1 MAITVTPIQNNQ
13 TFGAW
18 LSTTNR
24 LANIISQNTVTTD
37 GSSGGS
43 LTTGNGYVNG
53 FFGANYLYVNTGL
66 VGGNV
71 STNGQILV
79 LSNTF
84 FQYSTANLLSVTGN
98 TTVRAITAVVNSF
111 AITSNTVSIT
121 GNTTIANTLVVTG
134 NTTANSF
141 LGNGN
146 FLTTI
151 NATNI
156 TTGTLPMAQLGS
168 NVVNTTAAFTI
179 SGLQTFQANLHTGNS
194 TVNTQFSNSIITLA
208 NSTTTTAVGLDAI
221 RVGTTSS
228 NVVIANTTSRFGGN
242 VVITG
247 TANVSANLVVGASG
261 ELVISNGAGIEANG
275 TLGSSG
281 QLLAS
286 NGTGVY
292 WSTITVSGGTV
303 TNVATGSG
311 LTGGPITTTGTIS
324 VVANSGI
331 VANATGVFVLA
342 NNGIVSNST
351 GVFVLA
357 NTGLIANATGV
368 HVNSSMF
375 VNTSGSYTLT
385 GVQTFNANVVIGAT
399 SELLIANGAG
409 IQANGTF
416 GTSGQVLSSNG
427 TGVYWA
433 NVAAASGGSGLFN
446 TSLTS
451 SVGFAANS
459 TLSPAFTA
467 PGTAGLRYIVHSIHV
482 TNIGTAN
489 SGVTAKINGATY
501 ANVSL
506 ATTVPLP
513 VESAVE
519 LLKMPKVM
527 QPSDVLSIQVQDNT
541 PLHATITYE
550 TQSNTNFFGAGVDIT
565 ADATYTD
572 LWVDAAL
579 RPSVIQSILLSND
592 DGVNDVK
599 ARVVW
604 TDAGNN
610 IQGYYCYDL
619 IIPADSTVE
628 ILEQAKYLPALG
640 KIRVYANVGNR
651 LEAMVAGRLI

>member
-1 MAITVTPIQNNQ
+1 MTITVTPIQNNQ

-79 LSNTF
+79 LSNTL
-84 FQYSTANLLSVTGN
+84 FQYSTANLLSITGN
-98 TTVRAITAVVNSF
+98 TTVRAINAVVNSF
-111 AITSNTVSIT
+111 TVTSNTISIT

-146 FLTTI
+146 FLTTV

-168 NVVNTTAAFTI
+168 NVVNTTGTFTI

-194 TVNTQFSNSIITLA
+194 TVNTRFSNSIITLA
-208 NSTTTTAVGLDAI
+208 NSTTTTTVGLDAI

-228 NVVIANTTSRFGGN
+228 NVVIANTTSSFSGN
-242 VVITG
+242 VTITG

-261 ELVISNGAGIEANG
+261 ELIISNGAGIQANG
-275 TLGSSG
+275 TFGTSG
-281 QLLAS
+281 QVLSS

-292 WSTITVSGGTV
+292 WTTIATSSGTVS
-303 TNVATGSG
+303 NVATGSG

-342 NNGIVSNST
+342 NNGLVSNST

-368 HVNSSMF
+368 HVNSSLF

-399 SELLIANGAG
+399 GELIIANGAG

-433 NVAAASGGSGLFN
+433 NVAAGGGGSGLFN

-451 SVGFAANS
+451 SIGFAANS
-459 TLSPAFTA
+459 TLSAAFTA
-467 PGTAGLRYIVHSIHV
+467 PSTAGLRYIVYSIHV

-489 SGVTAKINGATY
+489 SGVTASISGTNYTTGI
-501 ANVSL
+501 SL
-506 ATTVPLP
+506 ATTVPVP
-513 VESAVE
+513 VESSVE

-527 QPSDVLSIQVQDNT
+527 QPSDILSIQVQDNT

-550 TQSNTNFFGAGVDIT
+550 TQTGTNFVGAGFDVVS
-565 ADATYTD
+565 DATFVTFYT
-572 LWVDAAL
+572 ATGNA
-579 RPSVIQSILLSND
+579 VIQSVLLSND

-604 TDAGNN
+604 TDASDV

-619 IIPADSTVE
+619 IIPADATVE
-628 ILEQAKYLPALG
+628 ILEQAKYLPSGFKL
-640 KIRVYANVGNR
+640 RVYANVGGR
-651 LEAMVAGRLI
+651 LEVIMAGRLI